1 MDKQLTLDQKVAF
14 IKEYYSKS
22 GYINLELRL
31 QNDISLRMSTGKTRE
46 KAIKEL
52 YEEAMKGRIAVDP
65 PAVFPVER
73 REVRPV
79 SYRLISRDQSARTQP
94 LASDVKS
101 TEKVAPF
108 VLFFDRA
115 FLEATSK
122 RYDVTYSDG
131 QVFVEGARRQ
141 DIYVKEL
148 GEEELAPWH
157 RLVADLGHDEPQ
169 FAKNVVKTAILG
181 APGISLGMPMHV
193 DRGLNFYG
201 STFLFF
207 HFSVGSFHKASVYAT
222 LIFPETSKGKDKMFR
237 YFKTLASEDSVSPIA
252 EQTWKSSEKI
262 RSRMSKNAP
271 NIKGFEENL
280 WGAHV
285 LG

>member
-31 QNDISLRMSTGKTRE
+31 QNDISRRTSPGKTQE
-46 KAIKEL
+46 EAIDDL
-52 YEEAMKGRIAVDP
+52 YEEAMKGRIVVDP
-65 PAVFPVER
+65 SAVFPVER
-73 REVRPV
+73 REVQPV
-79 SYRLISRDQSARTQP
+79 SYRSLSTDQSARTQP
-94 LASDVKS
+94 QASDVKPK
-101 TEKVAPF
+101 EKVRPF

-115 FLEATSK
+115 FLEAASK
-122 RYDVTYSDG
+122 RYGVTYSDG

-148 GEEELAPWH
+148 GRDELAPWH
-157 RLVADLGHDEPQ
+157 RLVADFDHDEHE
-169 FAKNVVKTAILG
+169 FRKNVVKTAILG
-181 APGISLGMPMHV
+181 APGMSLSMPMHV
-193 DRGLNFYG
+193 ARGLNFHG

-207 HFSVGSFHKASVYAT
+207 HFSVGLLKASVYAT
-222 LIFPETSKGKDKMFR
+222 LIFPETSTGKDKMFR

-252 EQTWKSSEKI
+252 EKTWKNSEKM
-262 RSRMSKNAP
+262 RDRMSENAP
-271 NIKGFEENL
+271 YIEGFEKNL
-280 WGAHV
+280 WESHA